1 MTAGHPQ
8 RRVTP
13 MQSAR
18 GSATVPVRRPMHAA
32 PDVRQHRGS
41 APNAAPRR
49 ASTPQQRRR
58 RRLRSK
64 YLPYMLVLPA
74 AFLEI
79 AIHVVPMLVGVWM
92 SLLELTQFHIQD
104 WSTAPFVG
112 FGNYSATL
120 DVNSETGKALLHSFG
135 ITVLYTTLSVAIS
148 WLFGLSAA
156 VFLQRPFRGRALL
169 RTLFLTPY
177 ALPVYAAVITWGFL
191 FQRDTGLVNHV
202 LVDQLGLVD
211 GERPFWLIGENS
223 FWALLVVSVWR
234 TWPFALL
241 CITAGLQN
249 VPTEMYEAAAIDGAG
264 FWRRITSVTLPSL
277 RPINQVLLLVLF
289 LWTFNDFNTPYVL
302 FGGSA
307 PPEADL
313 ISIHIYNSSFSTW
326 DFGTGSAMSVAL
338 LLFLLL
344 VTAVYLLITNRRR
357 IHA

>member
-1 MTAGHPQ
+1 MSAPQ
-8 RRVTP
+8 RRITP
-13 MQSAR
+13 LQPLHAR
-18 GSATVPVRRPMHAA
+18 GSATVPGQRRPMHAA
-32 PDVRQHRGS
+32 PDVRQHH
-41 APNAAPRR
+41 AR
-49 ASTPQQRRR
+49 AVPSQQRSSPKQRRR

-64 YLPYMLVLPA
+64 HLPYLLVLPA
-74 AFLEI
+74 AVLEI

-120 DVNSETGKALLHSFG
+120 DFSGETGKALAHSFG
-135 ITVLYTTLSVAIS
+135 ITVLYTSLSVFIS

-344 VTAVYLLITNRRR
+344 VTAVYLVITNRRR